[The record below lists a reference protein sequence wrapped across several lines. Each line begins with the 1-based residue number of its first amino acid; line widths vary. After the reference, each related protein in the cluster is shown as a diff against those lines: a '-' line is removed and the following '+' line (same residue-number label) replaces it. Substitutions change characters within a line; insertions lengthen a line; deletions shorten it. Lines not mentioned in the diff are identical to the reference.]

1 MAQAAGQL
9 YSVRPHKPYVYLQFS
24 FSVAEVF
31 ELTVV
36 LVHLRW
42 SHGLLS
48 CLQQLNFG
56 HLGKLSHFFL

>member
-1 MAQAAGQL
+1 MEYFFKL
-9 YSVRPHKPYVYLQFS
+9 YVYLQFS

-36 LVHLRW
+36 LIHLWR
-42 SHGLLS
+42 SHRLLS

-56 HLGKLSHFFL
+56 HLGKLAHLFLEEY